1 MVCYR
6 ADLMLQGELMKEIL
20 EILEQNGRASPEQI
34 SAMVDKPV
42 AHVKKA
48 IKQAEKDGTI
58 LKYKA
63 IINWPKLEE
72 EDVWALIEVRVTP
85 QRGVGFDAIAERVYQ
100 FPEVYSAYLVSGTY
114 DLSILVRGKSMQEIA
129 SFVAEKLAPLEQVQ
143 SVVTHFLLKRYK
155 EYGETF
161 RVPKETNRRLPI
173 TP

>member
-1 MVCYR
+1 MVRYR

-20 EILEQNGRASPEQI
+20 EILEQNGRATPEQI
-34 SAMVDKPV
+34 SAMVDRPV
-42 AHVKKA
+42 AHIKKA

-114 DLSILVRGKSMQEIA
+114 DLSILVRGRSMQEIA

-155 EYGETF
+155 EYGEMF

>member
-1 MVCYR
+1 
-6 ADLMLQGELMKEIL
+6 MKEIL
-20 EILEQNGRASPEQI
+20 EILEQNGRATPEQI

-42 AHVKKA
+42 GQVKKA

-161 RVPKETNRRLPI
+161 RVPKEANRRLPI

>member
-1 MVCYR
+1 
-6 ADLMLQGELMKEIL
+6 MKEIL
-20 EILEQNGRASPEQI
+20 RILEQDGRATAPQI
-34 SAMVDKPV
+34 AAMLDKPV
-42 AHVKKA
+42 SEVQKA
-48 IKQAEKDGTI
+48 IKQAEKDGII

-63 IINWPKLEE
+63 IINWPKSGT

-85 QRGVGFDAIAERVYQ
+85 QRDVGFDAIAERIYQ

-114 DLSILVRGKSMQEIA
+114 DLSILVRGRTMQEIA

-161 RVPKETNRRLPI
+161 HAPKETNRRLPV

>member
-1 MVCYR
+1 
-6 ADLMLQGELMKEIL
+6 MKEIF
-20 EILEQNGRASPEQI
+20 EILEQNAQATPEQI
-34 SAMVDKPV
+34 ASMVDKPV
-42 AHVKKA
+42 KEVQKT
-48 IKQAEKDGTI
+48 IREAEKDGTI

-63 IINWPKLEE
+63 VINWSKLGEG
-72 EDVWALIEVRVTP
+72 DIWALIEVRITP
-85 QRGVGFDAIAERVYQ
+85 QRGVGFDAISERIYQ

-114 DLSILVRGKSMQEIA
+114 DLSIMVRGKNMQEIS

-161 RVPKETNRRLPI
+161 HIAKKTNRRLPI